1 VNGHWGAAGAPFA
14 ANGEEATAGDGSA
27 AAYPYP
33 EKGGAVTG
41 FAETV
46 DAPAFRV
53 LVVDD
58 NRDAADSLALLLGTW
73 GFEVQAV
80 YDGPEAMRAAYEYRP
95 DCVLADIGLPGM
107 DGYRLAE
114 QVRREEA
121 FRGMTLVAV
130 TAYNEA
136 ARAKEAGF
144 DHHILKPADPTSLK
158 ELLRGLRAMDKRLKR
173 VEEAVQQH
181 AAVAAETRS
190 LMAEVKEGMQEM
202 RQELRK
208 VEEDVKH
215 IKAELREAKENKGD

>member
-1 VNGHWGAAGAPFA
+1 MTGLS
-14 ANGEEATAGDGSA
+14 EAV
-27 AAYPYP
+27 
-33 EKGGAVTG
+33 K
-41 FAETV
+41 
-46 DAPAFRV
+46 APAFRV

-58 NRDAADSLALLLGTW
+58 NRDAADSLALMLGMW
-73 GFEVQAV
+73 GFEVRAV

-144 DHHILKPADPTSLK
+144 DYHILKPADPASLK

-173 VEEAVQQH
+173 VEEAVQQQ
-181 AAVAAETRS
+181 AEVAAEIRD
-190 LMAEVKEGMQEM
+190 LMAQVKEGMQEM
-202 RQELRK
+202 RQELREVK
-208 VEEDVKH
+208 EDVKH
-215 IKAELREAKENKGD
+215 IKEELREAKERSPSEPEA